1 MSDEP
6 DPYMQSDQVDFAK
19 LFLVVWNRR
28 WWVMAS
34 IVLFTCAFAALWFFS
49 RPIYRATTIMVP
61 AGSEQTGL
69 GASLAG
75 SLGPIGGLASLA
87 GFGLGADAVETEA
100 SLAVLRSREFTE
112 KFIREKNLMPL
123 LFEDAWDAKAKQWK
137 NPADA
142 PTLARGFK
150 EFDSG
155 IRTIARDK
163 RTQLVTMTIDW
174 HQRQQAAEWAN
185 ELIARLNAEMRA
197 RAIAKST
204 ASVGFLEQE
213 LQKTPLLGTQEAIN
227 RLIEA
232 QIKQRMI
239 ANVTHEYAF
248 RVVDRAMV
256 PDRIDKIWPKGS
268 VLFPVG
274 LLLGGLI
281 GVIGVLLASWLS
293 GLSGSP
299 SAQVRAAA

>member
-1 MSDEP
+1 MNDEAG
-6 DPYMQSDQVDFAK
+6 PYVRDDQVDFGK
-19 LFLVVWNRR
+19 LLLIVWNRR
-28 WWVMAS
+28 WWVIAS
-34 IVLFTCAFAALWFFS
+34 TVLFTCAFAALWYFS
-49 RPIYRATTIMVP
+49 RPIYRATIIMVP
-61 AGSEQTGL
+61 AGSEQTSL

-87 GFGLGADAVETEA
+87 GFGLGTDAVETEA

-123 LFEDAWDAKAKQWK
+123 LFEDAWDAKARQWK
-137 NPADA
+137 EPADA

-150 EFDSG
+150 YFDTG
-155 IRTIARDK
+155 IRSISRDK
-163 RTQLVTMTIDW
+163 RTGLVTMTIDW
-174 HQRQQAAEWAN
+174 HDRENAAEWAN
-185 ELIARLNAEMRA
+185 ELVARLNAEMRS

-213 LQKTPLLGTQEAIN
+213 LKKTPLLGTQEAIN

-239 ANVTHEYAF
+239 ASVTHEYAF
-248 RVVDRAMV
+248 RVVDRALV

-268 VLFPVG
+268 VLLPMGMF
-274 LLLGGLI
+274 LGGFI
-281 GVIGVLLASWLS
+281 GVVGVLLAAWLS
-293 GLSGSP
+293 GLARKPG
-299 SAQVRAAA
+299 REIE